1 MHMRRRP
8 SLGIPVLA
16 AIAAAAA
23 FAATHDERRIPTYS
37 EATTWRGLVGEAHP
51 QVTLG
56 QRRVVVLRTPSV
68 AQRLAK
74 AKFATEQQERAWAA
88 EAYAAQQQ
96 VLINLAAHGL
106 GVRPDYSY
114 ARVLDGFSAVLD
126 PRAQALLEQDPEV
139 VGVYPVR
146 AAFPATVSSS
156 KLIPVVAPPP
166 VALRGYDGRGVE
178 IALLDTGVDLS
189 QPYLGGR
196 VQAGIDVVNA
206 HDDAG
211 ARTDPQD
218 RDRLERHG
226 TELAGLLVGARG
238 PQGIHGVA
246 PGATVL
252 PVRVAGWQPDAS
264 GHDEVYA
271 RSDQLIAGL
280 DRAVDPNADGDT
292 HDAARIALIGVTE
305 PYAAFADSPEAL
317 AVDGAFDLDMLV
329 VVPAGN
335 EGRAGP
341 SYGSLDGPAGAT
353 RALTV
358 AAIDP
363 RPVTAS
369 VHLSVYHGLDV
380 TFDGR
385 LPLLGAVVPPRAR
398 ELELGVPRG
407 NGEQAADYFDA
418 HGRGLVAGRAALVA
432 AGGDPGAAAVA
443 ASQAGAAVLLFY
455 GGNLPAGSL
464 GLSSDVDIPV
474 VAIPQ
479 RAARAI
485 LGGLRRGVRLGVSVG
500 LAHLEANPF
509 ANRVASFSSRGLSFS
524 SSLEPDIAAPGIGL
538 PTSDPGVS
546 PDGEPAFAT
555 VNGTSAAA
563 AAVAGAAA
571 VLAQARPE
579 LTAPQLRSL
588 LVGSARANGAPAT
601 AGGAGIV
608 DVGASAAGEL
618 TASVTSLAL
627 RPGARATVTLRNV
640 STRRLVVAAPALDV
654 RVVPK
659 RIAIPRGKSARIR
672 VRTDAPRGSAGVL
685 SLTPAGGQALR
696 IPWVV
701 VSEPPA
707 GTLLPRAVL
716 DDTSFAPSDTTP
728 AVLVAQV
735 GRLDTRAGL
744 QIEPVA
750 RLDVL
755 LYTAAGAFVGLLTRE
770 HDLLPGSYQFGITG
784 RSPTGATLSSGRYEL
799 RLVAWPTGRGAP
811 SRVRVSFAIQS
822 G

>member
-1 MHMRRRP
+1 M
-8 SLGIPVLA
+8 
-16 AIAAAAA
+16 
-23 FAATHDERRIPTYS
+23 
-37 EATTWRGLVGEAHP
+37 
-51 QVTLG
+51 
-56 QRRVVVLRTPSV
+56 
-68 AQRLAK
+68 
-74 AKFATEQQERAWAA
+74 
-88 EAYAAQQQ
+88 
-96 VLINLAAHGL
+96 
-106 GVRPDYSY
+106 
-114 ARVLDGFSAVLD
+114 
-126 PRAQALLEQDPEV
+126 
-139 VGVYPVR
+139 
-146 AAFPATVSSS
+146 
-156 KLIPVVAPPP
+156 
-166 VALRGYDGRGVE
+166 
-178 IALLDTGVDLS
+178 
-189 QPYLGGR
+189 
-196 VQAGIDVVNA
+196 
-206 HDDAG
+206 
-211 ARTDPQD
+211 
-218 RDRLERHG
+218 
-226 TELAGLLVGARG
+226 
-238 PQGIHGVA
+238 
-246 PGATVL
+246 L
-252 PVRVAGWQPDAS
+252 PVRVAGWQPDAT

-280 DRAVDPNADGDT
+280 DRAVDPNEDGDT

-329 VVPAGN
+329 AVPAGN
-335 EGRAGP
+335 EGAAGP
-341 SYGSLDGPAGAT
+341 SFGSLDGPAGAR

-363 RPVTAS
+363 RPTIAS
-369 VHLSVYHGLDV
+369 VHLSVFHGVDV

-398 ELELGVPRG
+398 DLELGVPHG
-407 NGEQAADYFDA
+407 SGEQAADYFNA
-418 HGRGLVAGRAALVA
+418 RGVGLVAGRAALVP

-485 LGGLRRGVRLGVSVG
+485 LGGLRRGVHLGVSVG
-500 LAHLEANPF
+500 LAHLEPNRF

-524 SSLEPDIAAPGIGL
+524 GGLEPDIAAPGIGL

-546 PDGEPAFAT
+546 ADGEPAFAT

-571 VLAQARPE
+571 VLAQARPDLSALE
-579 LTAPQLRSL
+579 LRSL
-588 LVGSARANGAPAT
+588 LVGSARANGAPA
-601 AGGAGIV
+601 ASGGSGIV

-627 RPGARATVTLRNV
+627 RPGARATVTLHNV
-640 STRRLVVAAPALDV
+640 SARRLIVTAPALDL
-654 RVVPK
+654 RVVP
-659 RIAIPRGKSARIR
+659 RRLAIPRGRSARIR

-685 SLTPAGGQALR
+685 QLTPAGGQALR

-701 VSEPPA
+701 PSEPPA
-707 GTLLPRAVL
+707 GTLLPHAGL
-716 DDTSFAPSDTTP
+716 DDTSFSPSDVTP
-728 AVLVAQV
+728 AVLAVQL
-735 GRLDTRAGL
+735 GRLDTGAGL

-755 LYTAAGAFVGLLTRE
+755 LYTAAGAFVGLLARE
-770 HDLLPGSYQFGITG
+770 RDLLPGSYQFGITG
-784 RSPTGATLSSGRYEL
+784 RSPTGSTLSSGRYEL
-799 RLVAWPTGRGAP
+799 RLVAWSPGGGAP
-811 SRVRVSFAIQS
+811 SRARVPFSIQS

>member
-1 MHMRRRP
+1 MRRRP
-8 SLGIPVLA
+8 SLGIPILA
-16 AIAAAAA
+16 AIAAAAIY
-23 FAATHDERRIPTYS
+23 AATHDERRIPAYS

-51 QVTLG
+51 QVTIG
-56 QRRVVVLRTPSV
+56 QRRIVVLRTPSV

-74 AKFATEQQERAWAA
+74 AKYATEQQERAWTAQ
-88 EAYAAQQQ
+88 AYAAQQQ
-96 VLINLAAHGL
+96 VLVSLAAHGL

-114 ARVLDGFSAVLD
+114 ARVLNGFSAVLD
-126 PRAQALLEQDPEV
+126 PRAQALLEQNSEV

-156 KLIPVVAPPP
+156 KLIPAVAPTP
-166 VALRGYDGRGVE
+166 VALPGYDGRGVE
-178 IALLDTGVDLS
+178 IALLDTSVDLS

-196 VQAGIDVVNA
+196 VQAGIDVVDERGGA
-206 HDDAG
+206 A
-211 ARTDPQD
+211 ARTDPQN
-218 RDRLERHG
+218 RDRRERHG

-238 PQGIHGVA
+238 PQGIHGAA

-264 GHDEVYA
+264 GRAEVYA

-280 DRAVDPNADGDT
+280 DRAVDPNGDGDT

-305 PYAAFADSPEAL
+305 PYAAFADSPEAR

-335 EGRAGP
+335 EGKAGP
-341 SYGSLDGPAGAT
+341 TYGSLDGPAGAK

-358 AAIDP
+358 GAIDP

-385 LPLLGAVVPPRAR
+385 LPLLGAVVPPKAR
-398 ELELGVPRG
+398 ELEFGIPRG
-407 NGEQAADYFDA
+407 RGEQAADYFDA
-418 HGRGLVAGRAALVA
+418 HGLSVVAGRAALVR

-479 RAARAI
+479 RAAQAI
-485 LGGLRRGVRLGVSVG
+485 LAGRRRGVRVGVSVG
-500 LAHLEANPF
+500 RAHLQANRF

-524 SSLEPDIAAPGIGL
+524 GSLEPDITAAGIGL
-538 PTSDPGVS
+538 PTSDPDV
-546 PDGEPAFAT
+546 DGEPAFAT

-579 LTAPQLRSL
+579 LTALELRSL
-588 LVGSARANGAPAT
+588 LVGSSRSNGAPLP

-618 TASVTSLAL
+618 AASVTSLAL
-627 RPGARATVTLRNV
+627 RPRALATVTLHNV
-640 STRRLVVAAPALDV
+640 STRRLVVTAPALDLL
-654 RVVPK
+654 VVP
-659 RIAIPRGKSARIR
+659 RHVAIPRGKSARIR
-672 VRTDAPRGSAGVL
+672 VRTDAPSGSAGVL
-685 SLTPAGGQALR
+685 QLTPAGGQPLR
-696 IPWVV
+696 IPWLV

-707 GTLLPRAVL
+707 GTLLPTAVL
-716 DDTSFAPSDTTP
+716 DETTFGPSDTTP
-728 AVLVAQV
+728 AVLSAQV
-735 GRLDTRAGL
+735 GRLHTQGGL

-755 LYTAAGAFVGLLTRE
+755 LYTAAGTFVGLLTRE
-770 HDLLPGSYQFGITG
+770 RDLLPGSYQFGITG
-784 RSPTGATLSSGRYEL
+784 RSPSGATLSPGRYEL

-811 SRVRVSFAIQS
+811 SRARVPFSIQS

>member
-1 MHMRRRP
+1 MRRRP

-16 AIAAAAA
+16 AIAAAAV
-23 FAATHDERRIPTYS
+23 FATTHDERRIPVYS

-51 QVTLG
+51 QVTIG

-74 AKFATEQQERAWAA
+74 AKYATEQQERAWAA
-88 EAYAAQQQ
+88 QAYAAQQQ
-96 VLINLAAHGL
+96 VLVTLAAHGL
-106 GVRPDYSY
+106 GVRPDFTY

-126 PRAQALLEQDPEV
+126 PRAQALLEQNPEV

-146 AAFPATVSSS
+146 AAFPATVSST
-156 KLIPVVAPPP
+156 KLVPAVAPPP
-166 VALRGYDGRGVE
+166 AALRGYNGRGVE

-189 QPYLGGR
+189 HPYLGGR
-196 VQAGIDVVNA
+196 VRSGIDIVDGTA
-206 HDDAG
+206 DAR
-211 ARTDPQD
+211 ARTDPQN
-218 RDRLERHG
+218 RHRRERHG
-226 TELAGLLVGARG
+226 TELAGLLVGSHG
-238 PQGIHGVA
+238 PQGIHGAA
-246 PGATVL
+246 PGATIL
-252 PVRVAGWQPDAS
+252 PVRVAGWQPDAA
-264 GHDEVYA
+264 GRNEVYA

-292 HDAARIALIGVTE
+292 HDAARIALIGVSE
-305 PYAAFADSPEAL
+305 PYAAFADSPVAR

-341 SYGSLDGPAGAT
+341 TYGSLDGPAGAK

-363 RPVTAS
+363 RPVTAWVHMS
-369 VHLSVYHGLDV
+369 VFHGADV

-385 LPLLGAVVPPRAR
+385 LPLLGAVVPPKAR
-398 ELELGVPRG
+398 DLEIAVPRG
-407 NGEQAADYFDA
+407 NGEEAADYFDA
-418 HGRGLVAGRAALVA
+418 RGLSRVAGRAVLVRA
-432 AGGDPGAAAVA
+432 SGDPGAAAVA

-485 LGGLRRGVRLGVSVG
+485 LGGLRRGVQLGVSVG
-500 LAHLEANPF
+500 LAHLEANPL

-524 SSLEPDIAAPGIGL
+524 GSLEPDVAAAGIGL
-538 PTSDPGVS
+538 PTSDPDVS

-555 VNGTSAAA
+555 VNVTSGAA

-579 LTAPQLRSL
+579 LGAAALRSL
-588 LVGSARANGAPAT
+588 LVGSARSNSAPLAS
-601 AGGAGIV
+601 GGSGIV

-618 TASVTSLAL
+618 AASLTSLTL
-627 RPGARATVTLRNV
+627 RRGARATVTLQNV
-640 STRRLVVAAPALDV
+640 STRRLVVTTPELELGVAP
-654 RVVPK
+654 R
-659 RIAIPRGKSARIR
+659 RIAIPRGKSAHIRI
-672 VRTDAPRGSAGVL
+672 TTHSPAGSEGVL
-685 SLTPAGGQALR
+685 QLTPGGGQTLR
-696 IPWVV
+696 IPWLVV
-701 VSEPPA
+701 PDPPE
-707 GTLLPRAVL
+707 GSLLPSAVL
-716 DDTSFAPSDTTP
+716 DETSFAPSDTTP
-728 AVLVAQV
+728 AVLSVQA
-735 GRLDTRAGL
+735 GRLEKRGGL
-744 QIEPVA
+744 QVEPVA

-755 LYTAAGAFVGLLTRE
+755 LYTGAGAFVGLLTRE
-770 HDLLPGSYQFGITG
+770 RDLLPGTYQFGITG
-784 RSPTGATLSSGRYEL
+784 RSPTGAALSRGSYEV

-811 SRVRVSFAIQS
+811 SRARVPFSIQS